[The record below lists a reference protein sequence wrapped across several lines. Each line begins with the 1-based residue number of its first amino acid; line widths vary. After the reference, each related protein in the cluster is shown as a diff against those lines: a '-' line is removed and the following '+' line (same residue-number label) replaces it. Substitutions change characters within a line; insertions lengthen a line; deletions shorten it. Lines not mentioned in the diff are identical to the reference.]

1 MADRHRAEGMDVSA
15 FFGVLRRRVLIVAVA
30 VVAAAGGAY
39 FVSKGQEAKY
49 KATTKLLLKGPPPSS
64 AQQPVYAPPLPQTAP
79 DREALVTR
87 GSVLEESRRRLA
99 KWFGK
104 PRAAEAVGGL
114 SAFSGEDSD
123 VVALSATSP
132 DPNVAAQA
140 ANLVAQVNI
149 DFRKRQSLRD
159 IQSAQ
164 KAEREELT
172 KFNPQD
178 PSDAIP
184 LNRIQQNLSIL
195 RTAASTADGAA
206 EVVQAA
212 TPPSS
217 PSSPKPKRNALIG
230 AFAGLLLGLA
240 LAVVREQLDRRVRGS
255 QALED
260 AFGLPVLASVP
271 KSRAFGAQDGKALEQ
286 LPAREAEAFQILR
299 ANLRYLNTERELRS
313 VVVTSTGPGDGKST
327 VALNLAKA
335 DAIVG
340 KKVLLVEA
348 DMRRPRLAGLLGI
361 GETEGLSLYLADKS
375 RPLAEVTHR
384 VPVGQRQ
391 NGAGSPNTLD
401 VIVSGPVPDNPS
413 GLIDSDRMREM
424 IREAEAS
431 YDLVVIDTAPA
442 TMVADAIPLMSEATA
457 VVIVGRVGR
466 ITSAEAGSLRDQLER
481 VGAPSFGLVAN
492 FAAVAGGKY
501 GYGYYK

>member
-1 MADRHRAEGMDVSA
+1 MDISA
-15 FFGVLRRRVLIVAVA
+15 FFGVLRRRVLIVAVV

-39 FVSKGQEAKY
+39 FVSKGQEEKY
-49 KATTKLLLKGPPPSS
+49 KATAKLLLKGPPPGS
-64 AQQPVYAPPLPQTAP
+64 AQQPVYAPPLPVTAP

-87 GSVLEESRRRLA
+87 GSVLEESRRRLG
-99 KWFGK
+99 KRFGER
-104 PRAAEAVGGL
+104 RAAEALGEL
-114 SAFSGEDSD
+114 SALSGEDSD
-123 VVALSATSP
+123 VVEISATSP
-132 DPNVAAQA
+132 DPKLAAQA
-140 ANLVAQVNI
+140 VNIVAQVNI
-149 DFRKRQSLRD
+149 DVRKRQTLRD
-159 IQSAQ
+159 IQEAQ
-164 KAEREELT
+164 QAERKELA

-178 PSDAIP
+178 PSDTIA

-195 RTAASTADGAA
+195 RSAASTADGGA

-230 AFAGLLLGLA
+230 AFGGLLLGLA
-240 LAVVREQLDRRVRGS
+240 LALVGEQLDRRVRRSEDLG
-255 QALED
+255 D

-271 KSRAFGAQDGKALEQ
+271 KSRAFGGQNGKALEQ

-299 ANLRYLNTERELRS
+299 ANLRYLSTDRELRS

-327 VALNLAKA
+327 VSLNLAKA

-348 DMRRPRLAGLLGI
+348 DMRRPKLAGLLGI
-361 GETEGLSLYLADKS
+361 GETDGLSLYLSDKTK
-375 RPLAEVTHR
+375 PLAEVTHR

-391 NGAGSPNTLD
+391 NGTGSLNTLD
-401 VIVSGPVPDNPS
+401 VIVSGPVPENPS
-413 GLIDSDRMREM
+413 GLIDSDRMREL
-424 IREAEAS
+424 IREGEAS

-466 ITSAEAGSLRDQLER
+466 ITSAEANGLRDQLER
-481 VGAPSFGLVAN
+481 IGAPSFGLVAN